1 MTEILPAFEVLVNN
15 NCLTIAEAIEKA
27 YIAGH
32 RAATKALEPTQL
44 TLVGVDSVV
53 PAKSKFRSNP

>member
-32 RAATKALEPTQL
+32 RAATKALESPQL
-44 TLVGVDSVV
+44 SLVLGSNVTSTRGVSQ
-53 PAKSKFRSNP
+53 K